1 MHPLPVGRGALILA
15 SVLAVASL
23 LFLATAPAPP
33 IITSG
38 PDKES
43 TRSSA
48 TFQFTGGTGRLDAYV
63 CDLGSRAIRKVC
75 TSPVTF
81 TDLEPGTY
89 TFTVRERTTT
99 GASDNY
105 TWTITAIDDDG
116 DGHFVPA
123 DCDDAAPGVFPGASD
138 VPGNGIDE
146 DCSGSDAPI
155 VIYQPAPPLPQSPIP
170 PAAPTPTLTPAPT
183 PTPTPAKP
191 KVGFSLQ
198 YFMTAGRRST
208 RFSTLNVKGVPKGAT
223 VKVTCT
229 GGCPRKRQTIKKSG
243 TVALTGYRKRAIRA
257 GAKLTISVTKAG
269 SIGMAKVVTIRADR
283 RPRITTKT
291 LR

>member
-1 MHPLPVGRGALILA
+1 MHPLPDRRGALILA
-15 SVLAVASL
+15 YVLAVVSA
-23 LFLATAPAPP
+23 LFIATAPAPP
-33 IITSG
+33 IITSH

-48 TFQFTGGTGRLDAYV
+48 TFQFTGGTGRLDTYF
-63 CDLGSRAIRKVC
+63 CDLGPRAIRKVC

-99 GASDNY
+99 GASDSF

-123 DCDDAAPGVFPGASD
+123 DCDDADPSSFPGASD

-146 DCSGSDAPI
+146 DCSGSDSPI
-155 VIYQPAPPLPQSPIP
+155 VIYEPAPPLAPSPIP
-170 PAAPTPTLTPAPT
+170 TAAPTS
-183 PTPTPAKP
+183 PTPTPAPSPAKP
-191 KVGFSLQ
+191 KIGFSLQ
-198 YFMTAGRRST
+198 SFMTAGRRST
-208 RFSTLNVKGVPKGAT
+208 RFSTLSVKGVPKGAT

-243 TVALTGYRKRAIRA
+243 TVALTGYRKRSIRA